1 MRYDAHIHMLLDG
14 EDWRVAIARHKTA
27 PDEGY
32 IRAVLARYRARGVT
46 HLRDGGDRWGVCT
59 RAARLA
65 GEYGIDYKTPAF
77 PIYKAGCYGSFIGRG
92 YEDLSE
98 YGTLVERAACEGA
111 DCIKVMISGIMDFD
125 RFGVLTEEGPEPE
138 EIRQMIEIAHGEGLS
153 VMAHANGP
161 RAVEAA
167 ASAGVDSVEH
177 GAYAGAEALAAMA
190 ERGVVWVP
198 TLSAVANLRNTGRFD
213 RESLD
218 KILADTTAALAA
230 FQEMGGLI
238 APGSDAGAFAVRHGT
253 MTEYALLEKALG
265 PLAWKSLEQGAQAIA
280 HKF

>member
-1 MRYDAHIHMLLDG
+1 MLADCHIHMVLDG
-14 EDWRVAIARHKTA
+14 RDWRGALARHADHPNRQT
-27 PDEGY
+27 
-32 IRAVLARYRARGVT
+32 IRKKLEIYREKGFSY
-46 HLRDGGDRWGVCT
+46 LRDGGDRFGVGA
-59 RAARLA
+59 AAREMA
-65 GEYGIDYKTPAF
+65 PEYGLVYRTPLA
-77 PIYKAGCYGSFIGRG
+77 PLYPAGHYGRMLGLPFDSLAHYRSRVA
-92 YEDLSE
+92 ELK
-98 YGTLVERAACEGA
+98 RNGA
-111 DCIKVMISGIMDFD
+111 DFLKIMISGLMDFD